1 MTRFWG
7 RMVSPCFFPEV
18 LGGTKREN
26 YGSLIANECF
36 DSCISCGEPGVL
48 RKLDLEKAYGH
59 VNWEFLL
66 YLLQRCGF
74 GEKWWDWIVHCVS
87 TV

>member
-1 MTRFWG
+1 MVTRLWG
-7 RMVSPCFFPEV
+7 WMVSPCFFPEV

-26 YGSLIANECF
+26 YGCLIANECL
-36 DSCISCGEPGVL
+36 DSWIRCGEPGVL
-48 RKLDLEKAYGH
+48 HKLDSEKAYGR

-74 GEKWWDWIVHCVS
+74 G
-87 TV
+87 